1 MGMLILTQPGNR
13 ANTYGPYTAA
23 VLKAEG
29 FADFGVRPIGQE
41 SLGRL
46 DAYDAVILTPS
57 LPRRAYVER
66 LAAYVKAGGRLIALR
81 PSRLLALA
89 LGLAP
94 TSTAAFPAYVRPLPG
109 NAISDG
115 VPHESI
121 QTHVPADNYEPLQLP
136 AGAREIARIYQD
148 AEVETSYPAVLH
160 YPLGKGHVVVFGYDL
175 AQAVALIRQGNPTH
189 YGWRTLGFGG
199 PYRPNDMYSGHLD
212 PRRMRLPQADIHAM
226 LLGNAINAIARS
238 PQPRLWYYD
247 SPATKS
253 MVVLD
258 SDDDYSS
265 LEAFEALMDS
275 VEAHNGHITIYLML
289 GPSKYTIATPE
300 RVEGWRARGHSFGI
314 HHNAFDPQ
322 YVNEEQDAVMEEIVR
337 RDTDYFR
344 EHYGGETVIANRN
357 HCLGWKG
364 YVDLPRIYADVG
376 VVLDTNLL
384 SIHREWLQYTNGSGH
399 PGKFVDTDGEII
411 EVFQQLT
418 QAYDDASVKA
428 RLSSDPVG
436 EAKATRQVMVE
447 KKERYFS
454 PLTMLSHPVSFH
466 TYSSAYQNRC
476 WDYANELGLP
486 IWSAFEWAAFVR
498 ARDQAVV
505 SQSAWKDGG
514 FSCTVSGSSPSGSFT
529 LMVPL
534 QNGATPRASVDGEPV
549 DVTLQEAYGWTY
561 ALAPV
566 PISSNGAEARH
577 VALQT

>member
-23 VLKAEG
+23 VLKAGG
-29 FADFGVRPIGQE
+29 FADFDVRPIGQD
-41 SLGRL
+41 SLARL
-46 DAYDAVILTPS
+46 EAYDAVIVTPC
-57 LPRRAYVER
+57 LPRRAYVDR
-66 LAAYVKAGGRLIALR
+66 LAAYVKGGGRLIALR
-81 PSRLLALA
+81 PSRLLTLA
-89 LGLAP
+89 LGLEP
-94 TSTAAFPAYVRPLPG
+94 TDTVAFPAYVRPLPG
-109 NAISDG
+109 NAVSAG

-121 QTHVPADNYEPLQLP
+121 QTHLPIDNYEPLQLP
-136 AGAREIARIYQD
+136 EGTREIARVYLD

-160 YPLGKGHVVVFGYDL
+160 MPLGKGQAVVFGYDL
-175 AQAVALIRQGNPTH
+175 AQAVAQIRQGNPVH
-189 YGWRTLGFGG
+189 HGWRTLGFGN
-199 PYRPNDMYSGHLD
+199 PYRPNDAFAGHID
-212 PRRMRLPQADIHAM
+212 PRRMHLPQADIHAM
-226 LLGNAINAIARS
+226 LLGNAINAIARH

-247 SPATKS
+247 TPETKS
-253 MVVLD
+253 TVVLD
-258 SDDDYSS
+258 SDDDYSP

-275 VEAHNGHITIYLML
+275 VEAHNGHISIYLML

-364 YVDLPRIYADVG
+364 YVDLARVYEDVG

-384 SIHREWLQYTNGSGH
+384 SIRHQWLQYTNGSGH

-428 RLSSDPVG
+428 QLSSNPVG

-454 PLTMLSHPVSFH
+454 PLTMLSHPVSFY
-466 TYSSAYQNRC
+466 TYSSAYQNQC
-476 WDYANELGLP
+476 WDYANELDLP
-486 IWSAFEWAAFVR
+486 IWSAFEWADFVR
-498 ARDQAVV
+498 ARDRAQV
-505 SQSAWKDGG
+505 SHSAWDNGS

-534 QNGATPRASVDGEPV
+534 QNGETPRATVDGEAV
-549 DVTLQEAYGWTY
+549 DVSLQDAYGYTY
-561 ALAPV
+561 ALVPV
-566 PISSNGAEARH
+566 PISSNGAEARQ
-577 VALQT
+577 VAVQS

>member
-13 ANTYGPYTAA
+13 ANTYGPYTTA

-29 FADFGVRPIGQE
+29 FADLDVKPIGRE
-41 SLGRL
+41 SLAQL
-46 DAYDAVILTPS
+46 DVYDAVIVTPC

-66 LAAYVKAGGRLIALR
+66 LVSYVKAGGRLIALR
-81 PSRLLALA
+81 PSRLLALE

-94 TSTAAFPAYVRPLPG
+94 TDTAAFPAYVRPLPG
-109 NAISDG
+109 SSISAG
-115 VPHESI
+115 VPHESV
-121 QTHVPADNYEPLQLP
+121 QTHLPADNYEPLQLP
-136 AGAREIARIYQD
+136 AGAREIARIFVEAD
-148 AEVETSYPAVLH
+148 VETSYPAVLH
-160 YPLGKGHVVVFGYDL
+160 FPLDKGQVVVFNYDL

-189 YGWRTLGFGG
+189 YGWRTLGFGN

-212 PRRMRLPQADIHAM
+212 PRRMHLPQADIHAM
-226 LLGNAINAIARS
+226 LLGNAVNAIARN

-247 SPATKS
+247 SPETKS
-253 MVVLD
+253 VVVLD
-258 SDDDYSS
+258 SDDDYSP

-275 VEAHNGHITIYLML
+275 VEAHNGHISIYLML

-344 EHYGGETVIANRN
+344 EHYGGEAVIANRN

-364 YVDLPRIYADVG
+364 YVDLPRIYEDVG

-384 SIHREWLQYTNGSGH
+384 SIRHEWLQYTNGSGH

-454 PLTMLSHPVSFH
+454 PLTMLSHPVSFY
-466 TYSSAYQNRC
+466 TYSSAYQNQS

-486 IWSAFEWAAFVR
+486 ILSAFAWAAFLR
-498 ARDQAVV
+498 ARDQAQV
-505 SQSAWKDGG
+505 SHSTWENGNFA
-514 FSCTVSGSSPSGSFT
+514 CEVSGSSPSGSFT

-534 QNGATPRASVDGEPV
+534 QNGETPRATVDGEAV
-549 DVTLQEAYGWTY
+549 DVSLQDAYGWTY
-561 ALAPV
+561 ALVPV
-566 PISSNGAEARH
+566 PISSNGAESRH
-577 VALQT
+577 VEMQT

>member
-1 MGMLILTQPGNR
+1 MGMLVLTQPGNR

-29 FADFGVRPIGQE
+29 FADFDVQPLGQE
-41 SLGRL
+41 ALAGLES
-46 DAYDAVILTPS
+46 YDAVILTPS

-94 TSTAAFPAYVRPLPG
+94 TATVAYPAYARPLPG

-136 AGAREIARIYQD
+136 EGAREIARIYVD
-148 AEVETSYPAVLH
+148 ADVETSYAAVLH
-160 YPLGKGHVVVFGYDL
+160 FPLGRGQVVAFGYDL
-175 AQAVALIRQGNPTH
+175 PQAVALIRQGNPIH
-189 YGWRTLGFGG
+189 YGSRTLGFGG
-199 PYRPNDMYSGHLD
+199 PYRPNEFFSSHLD
-212 PRRMRLPQADIHAM
+212 PRRMHLPQADVHAM
-226 LLGNAINAIARS
+226 LLGNAINTIAKN

-247 SPATKS
+247 SPDTKS

-258 SDDDYSS
+258 SDDDYSP
-265 LEAFEALMDS
+265 LEAFEALMNAA
-275 VEAHNGHITIYLML
+275 EAHNGHVTIYLML

-376 VVLDTNLL
+376 VVLDTNVL
-384 SIHREWLQYTNGSGH
+384 SIHDQWLQYTTGSGH

-411 EVFQQLT
+411 EVFGQLT

-428 RLSSDPVG
+428 KLSSDPVG
-436 EAKATRQVMVE
+436 EAKRTRQVMVD

-454 PLTMLSHPVSFH
+454 PLTMLSHPVSFY
-466 TYSSAYQNRC
+466 TYSGAYMNQC
-476 WDYANELGLP
+476 WDNANELGLP

-498 ARDQAVV
+498 ARDRAQV
-505 SQSAWKDGG
+505 SQSAWEDGG

-534 QNGATPRASVDGEPV
+534 QNGETPRATVDGEPV

-566 PISSNGAEARH
+566 PISNNGAETRH